1 MSERKR
7 DSLMMQNPKVGV
19 LFNLPTKPVRGEDVD
34 YVAEAEVEDQVE
46 DVQEALRKIGLQYQL
61 FILKDDVEGLIRE
74 LKSYRPDVIVNLC
87 EGAFGDSH
95 QEMNIP
101 SLLELL
107 RIPYTGSPPLTVG
120 LSQNKGVAKDILKA
134 NRIPTPK
141 YRVLN
146 GFEDWKGGL
155 DYPLF
160 VKPLRED
167 ASLGISRENFV
178 RSDAELGKRVNYI
191 VKCYGQPALVEEY
204 VAGREL
210 NVAVLGNKKPR
221 VLPIS
226 EIVFEFPDEPKIVDY
241 SAKWFP
247 ESDEYKMT
255 KPVCPANLTPS
266 IKHRVERVALRAY
279 EALHC
284 RDYARVDM
292 RLKDDVPFVLEVN
305 ANPDLSHEAGFAR
318 SLKAARIS
326 FEDFIKDIVFFAL
339 ERKT

>member
-1 MSERKR
+1 
-7 DSLMMQNPKVGV
+7 MMPNPKVGV

-34 YVAEAEVEDQVE
+34 YVAEAEVEDQVKA
-46 DVQEALRKIGLQYQL
+46 VQDSLRKIGLQCQL
-61 FILKDDVEGLIRE
+61 FALKDDVEGLIRE
-74 LKSYRPDVIVNLC
+74 LKLYKPDVVVNLC

-95 QEMNIP
+95 HEMNIP

-107 RIPYTGSPPLTVG
+107 RIPYTGSPPLAVG
-120 LSQNKGVAKDILKA
+120 LSQNKGFAKDILRA
-134 NRIPTPK
+134 DRIPTPK

-146 GFEDWKGGL
+146 SFKDWRGGL
-155 DYPLF
+155 EYPLF

-167 ASLGISRENFV
+167 ASQGISRESFV
-178 RSDAELGKRVNYI
+178 RNDAELSKRVDYI
-191 VKCYGQPALVEEY
+191 VKRYGQPALVEEY
-204 VAGREL
+204 IVGREL
-210 NVAVLGNKKPR
+210 NVAILGNEKPR

-226 EIVFEFPDEPKIVDY
+226 EIIFGFPDEPKIVDY

-255 KPVCPANLTPS
+255 KPVCPANLTPF
-266 IKHRVERVALRAY
+266 IKRRVESVALKAY
-279 EALHC
+279 EALYC

-292 RLKDDVPFVLEVN
+292 RLKGDMPLVLEVN

-318 SLKAARIS
+318 SLKAAGIS

-339 ERKT
+339 GRKT

>member
-1 MSERKR
+1 MSGRKR
-7 DSLMMQNPKVGV
+7 DALMMPNPRVGI

-34 YVAEAEVEDQVE
+34 YVAEAEVEDQVKA
-46 DVQEALRKIGLQYQL
+46 VQDSLRKISLQYQL
-61 FILKDDVEGLIRE
+61 FALKNDVEGLISE
-74 LKSYRPDVIVNLC
+74 LKLYKPDVVVNLC

-95 QEMNIP
+95 QGMNIP

-107 RIPYTGSPPLTVG
+107 RIPYTGSPPLALG
-120 LSQNKGVAKDILKA
+120 LCQDKGLTKDILKA
-134 NRIPTPK
+134 NKISTPK

-146 GFEDWKGGL
+146 VFEDWKGGL

-160 VKPLRED
+160 VKPLKED
-167 ASLGISRENFV
+167 ASLGISRESFV
-178 RSDAELGKRVNYI
+178 RGDAGLSKRVNYI
-191 VKCYGQPALVEEY
+191 VKRYQQPALVEEY
-204 VAGREL
+204 IAGREL
-210 NVAVLGNKKPR
+210 NVAVLGNEKPR

-247 ESDEYKMT
+247 ESEEYKMT

-284 RDYARVDM
+284 RDYARVDI
-292 RLKDDVPFVLEVN
+292 RLKDNMPFVLEVN

-318 SLKAARIS
+318 SLKAAGIP
-326 FEDFIKDIVFFAL
+326 FEEFIKDIVFFAL